1 MRDKLD
7 RLYPKL
13 VIGRKCFFCGKPAEN
28 MHHIIPRANILLR
41 WDLDNLLPVCYNC
54 HQALHNAP
62 HDIRLYIGLVRQAY
76 LDEMKNIKFQDYLR
90 VHNLT
95 REEFYKL
102 KEFELKGAIK
112 CNA

>member
-28 MHHIIPRANILLR
+28 MHHIIPCSNILLR
-41 WDLDNLLPVCYNC
+41 WDLENLLPVCYNC

-76 LDEMKNIKFQDYLR
+76 LDEMKNINFQDYLR

-95 REEFYKL
+95 REEFYKI

-112 CNA
+112 

>member
-28 MHHIIPRANILLR
+28 MHHIIPRSNILLR
-41 WDLDNLLPVCYNC
+41 WDLENLLPVCYNC

-76 LDEMKNIKFQDYLR
+76 LDEMKNINFQDYLR

-95 REEFYKL
+95 REEFYKI
-102 KEFELKGAIK
+102 KEFELKGAMK
-112 CNA
+112 